1 MLKKFAHIDHIVQA
15 TEDKA
20 ENLNHSVRLVSAVPY
35 CGQKVALLLEVRFV
49 IQRLLEG
56 FGEMS
61 NIGGIYAM

>member
-49 IQRLLEG
+49 I
-56 FGEMS
+56 
-61 NIGGIYAM
+61 